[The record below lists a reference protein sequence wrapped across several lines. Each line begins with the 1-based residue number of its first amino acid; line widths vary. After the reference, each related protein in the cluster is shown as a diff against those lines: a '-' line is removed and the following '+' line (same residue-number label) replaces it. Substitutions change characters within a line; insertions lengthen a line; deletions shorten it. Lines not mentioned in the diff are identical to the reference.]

1 MAYPFRGG
9 PQSPRDDPPFPSY
22 SNNPLSPQRNPNRL
36 SGSMLGASQPSA
48 ASEARAGLTRRFT
61 TNALPT
67 LSPIGQQ
74 RRMAA
79 GDTMQVSAR
88 MAEHL
93 SGMDDLRKTSI
104 PSPGV
109 GADTGREEKS
119 ATRKRGRS
127 LWGSIGEN
135 RPSQILQPRE
145 YSSNLS
151 VGKEDGRQDEK
162 SGWVGQTEC
171 FDDERSP
178 YQPRSRPSSM
188 QLMMSHQTGA
198 YSRLP
203 PVCSSIRVN
212 KVCRLSG

>member
-22 SNNPLSPQRNPNRL
+22 SNNPLSPQRNQNRL

-74 RRMAA
+74 RRIAA

-93 SGMDDLRKTSI
+93 NGMDDLRKMSI

-109 GADTGREEKS
+109 SADTGREEKTG
-119 ATRKRGRS
+119 TRKRGRS
-127 LWGSIGEN
+127 LWGSIGEHK
-135 RPSQILQPRE
+135 PVQTIQPRE
-145 YSSNLS
+145 YWNGL
-151 VGKEDGRQDEK
+151 VPGGKDDRKDEK
-162 SGWVGQTEC
+162 NEWEGRTEC

-178 YQPRSRPSSM
+178 YRPRSRSSSM
-188 QLMMSHQTGA
+188 QLMMSHQIGT

-212 KVCRLSG
+212 ERCRLSG